1 MENTVLQNVIW
12 NISDSGMKK
21 LAQNEYNN
29 LMQKIS
35 KLEDACMKLEYLE
48 SYGVDNWE
56 GYSEAMREMWND
68 KENNE

>member
-21 LAQNEYNN
+21 LAQDEYNK
-29 LMQKIS
+29 LMKRIVS
-35 KLEDACMKLEYLE
+35 LEDDCLKLQYLE

-56 GYSEAMREMWND
+56 GYSEAMREMRKD
-68 KENNE
+68 KGEE